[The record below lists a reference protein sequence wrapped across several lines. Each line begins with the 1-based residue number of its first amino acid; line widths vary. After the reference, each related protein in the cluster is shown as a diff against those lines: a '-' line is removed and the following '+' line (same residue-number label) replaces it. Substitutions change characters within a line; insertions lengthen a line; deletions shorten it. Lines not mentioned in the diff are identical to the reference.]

1 MDDIINT
8 STLKEQLLELMML
21 DIRYF
26 GKDSDGNY
34 LPVTK
39 LPIELKNFLKEY
51 PVGGII
57 LFRENLQ
64 DIHEIKQLTS
74 DLQENSYFGRFIS
87 IDQEGG
93 VVSRIKGATDTP
105 GNMALGAINDYKITS
120 KIASLIAKEL
130 SALGINF
137 NLAPCLDV
145 NSNHLNPIIGVR
157 SFGSDVELV
166 SKHGASYI
174 EGLQDE
180 QIISCAKH
188 FPGHG
193 NVDTDTHFEDTY
205 LNSSVNAIA
214 NCDLKPFEAAIN
226 VNVDCIMTAHIIAPA
241 LDNSQ
246 IYSNKLNK
254 YVDTPATLSHT
265 ILNGILRGKLQYQGI
280 IISDALDM
288 KAISDKFTE
297 VEATILALEAGID
310 IILMPVHIWDTNG
323 IQKFISYFNQVL
335 AICENSIELKE
346 SIKESLGRILQLK
359 HFYTMEEYSLDII
372 GCEAHKEFA
381 QQTANRAITINKNS
395 KNILPLQT
403 NPKDKFLII
412 ATKTHLADIAHDSLA
427 KLGLVDIDFLDLDMV
442 DNTTKIED
450 ADKILVLT
458 YNLTKVDNRLNKLIN
473 QLNNL
478 DKPYVMLS
486 CRNPYDI
493 LYVDDARTNVLVYG
507 ATGLDQTNNKINDF
521 TLNLT
526 EAIIK
531 LVTI

>member
-1 MDDIINT
+1 MDNHINT
-8 STLKEQLLELMML
+8 SSLKEQLLELMML

-39 LPIELKNFLKEY
+39 LPLELKNFLKEY
-51 PVGGII
+51 PIGGII
-57 LFRENLQ
+57 LFSENLQ

-105 GNMALGAINDYKITS
+105 GNMALGAINDYKTTS
-120 KIASLIAKEL
+120 SIASLIAKEL

-145 NSNHLNPIIGVR
+145 NSNPLNPIIGVR
-157 SFGSDVELV
+157 SFGSDVEMV
-166 SKHGASYI
+166 SKHGTSYI

-193 NVDTDTHFEDTY
+193 NVESDTHFGDTY
-205 LNSSVNAIA
+205 LNSSANTIA
-214 NCDLKPFEAAIN
+214 NGDLKPFEAAIN

-241 LDNSQ
+241 LDDSQ
-246 IYSNKLNK
+246 IYSNKLSK

-265 ILNGILRGKLQYQGI
+265 ILTKILRGKLKYQGI
-280 IISDALDM
+280 IMSDALDM
-288 KAISDKFTE
+288 KAISNKFTE
-297 VEATILALEAGID
+297 VEATILALKAGIN
-310 IILMPVHIWDTNG
+310 IILMPVQIWDTDG
-323 IQKFISYFNQVL
+323 IQNFISYFNQVL
-335 AICENSIELKE
+335 TICENSIELKE
-346 SIKESLGRILQLK
+346 RIKESWGRILQLK
-359 HFYTMEEYSLDII
+359 HFYTMDEYSLDII
-372 GCEAHKEFA
+372 GCEAHKKFA
-381 QQTANRAITINKNS
+381 KQTANRAITINKNL

-403 NPKDKFLII
+403 NPKDKFLLI
-412 ATKTHLADIAHDSLA
+412 ATKTHLAEIAHDSLA
-427 KLGLVDIDFLDLDMV
+427 KLGFVSIDFLDLDAV

-450 ADKILVLT
+450 ADKVLVLT
-458 YNLTKVDNRLNKLIN
+458 YNLTKIDDRLNQVISH
-473 QLNNL
+473 LNNQ

-493 LYVDDARTNVLVYG
+493 FYVDDVSTNVLVYG

-526 EAIIK
+526 AAITE

>member
-1 MDDIINT
+1 MYDIMN
-8 STLKEQLLELMML
+8 SSSLKEQLLELIML

-26 GKDSDGNY
+26 GKDSNGNY

-39 LPIELKNFLKEY
+39 LPIELKNFLTEH

-64 DIHEIKQLTS
+64 DINEIKQLTS
-74 DLQENSYFGRFIS
+74 DLQENSHFGRFIS

-93 VVSRIKGATDTP
+93 VVSRIKGVTDTP
-105 GNMALGAINDYKITS
+105 GNMALGAINDYKTTS
-120 KIASLIAKEL
+120 KMASLIAKEL

-137 NLAPCLDV
+137 NLAPCLDI
-145 NSNHLNPIIGVR
+145 NSNPLNPIIGVR
-157 SFGSDVELV
+157 SFGSNVELV

-193 NVDTDTHFEDTY
+193 NVDSDTHFGDSY
-205 LNSSVNAIA
+205 LNSSATSIA

-226 VNVDCIMTAHIIAPA
+226 VNVDCIMTAHIIAAA
-241 LDNSQ
+241 LDDCQ

-254 YVDTPATLSHT
+254 YVDTPATLSRT
-265 ILNGILRGKLQYQGI
+265 ILNGILRDKLQYQGI
-280 IISDALDM
+280 IMSDALDM

-297 VEATILALEAGID
+297 VEATILALEAGIN
-310 IILMPVHIWDTNG
+310 IILMPVRIWDTEG

-335 AICENSIELKE
+335 AICENSIELKQR
-346 SIKESLGRILQLK
+346 IKESLGRILQLK
-359 HFYTMEEYSLDII
+359 HFYTNEDYSLDVV

-381 QQTANRAITINKNS
+381 KQTANRAITIHKNS
-395 KNILPLQT
+395 KNTLPWLT
-403 NPKDKFLII
+403 NPKDKFLIV
-412 ATKTHLADIAHDSLA
+412 ATNKHLVDITHDSLA
-427 KLGLVDIDFLDLDMV
+427 NLGFMDIDFIDLDSV
-442 DNTTKIED
+442 DNTSNIED

-458 YNLTKVDNRLNKLIN
+458 YNLTKVDNRLNTLISKF
-473 QLNNL
+473 NNL

-493 LYVDDARTNVLVYG
+493 LYVDNVSTNVLVYG

-526 EAIIK
+526 AAIIK
-531 LVTI
+531 LFTI